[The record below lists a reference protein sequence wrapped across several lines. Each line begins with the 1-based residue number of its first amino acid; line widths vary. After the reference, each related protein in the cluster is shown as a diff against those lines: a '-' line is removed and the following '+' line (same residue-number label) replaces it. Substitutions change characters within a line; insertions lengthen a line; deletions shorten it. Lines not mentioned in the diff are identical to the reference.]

1 MSGRVLVTGG
11 AGYVGSHACKALAGA
26 GYTPVVYDDFRLGN
40 RWAVRWGPLV
50 EDRLEN
56 QAALEAAIREHDVST
71 VMHFAAYSNVG
82 ESMTNPSI
90 YFRNNVAL
98 TLNLLDAMV
107 ATGVKNL
114 VISSTCAI
122 YGLPE
127 KLPLTENTPV
137 APINPYG
144 SSKAMMEELA
154 RWYGTIHGIRTA
166 ALRYFNASGADPDGQ
181 IGEAH
186 DPETHLV
193 PIVVQAALGQRPFIQ
208 INGTDY
214 DTPDGTAIRD
224 YVHVCD
230 LAAAHLAAMER
241 LEELGESFALNLGT
255 GHGLSVRQIIDAV
268 SKAAGARPVVKEGPR
283 RAGDP
288 PRLVAEPLRA
298 NEMLGWQLQFSR
310 VEQIAETAVR
320 WHRDVLPNMP
330 SPNAGISE

>member
-1 MSGRVLVTGG
+1 MSKSVLVTGG
-11 AGYVGSHACKALAGA
+11 AGYVGSHACKALAAA
-26 GYTPVVYDDFRLGN
+26 GYTPVVYDDLRLGN
-40 RWAVRWGPLV
+40 RWAVKWGPFVEAKL
-50 EDRLEN
+50 EDR
-56 QAALEAAIREHDVST
+56 AAIEAAIREHEVST

-82 ESMTNPSI
+82 ESMTNPSA
-90 YFRNNVAL
+90 YFGNNVAL

-107 ATGVKNL
+107 AADVKNL

-122 YGLPE
+122 FGLP
-127 KLPLTENTPV
+127 PRMPITEDMPI

-144 SSKAMMEELA
+144 SSKAMMEDLA
-154 RWYGTIHGIRTA
+154 RWYGVAHGIRTA
-166 ALRYFNASGADPDGQ
+166 ALRYFNASGADPDGE

-193 PIVVQAALGQRPFIQ
+193 PIVVQAALGQRPHIQ

-230 LAAAHLAAMER
+230 LATAHVAAMET
-241 LEELGESFALNLGT
+241 LDSAGESFAVNLGT

-268 SKAAGARPVVKEGPR
+268 ADAAGVRPAVKEGPR

-298 NEMLGWQLQFSR
+298 NEMLGWQPRLSR

-330 SPNAGISE
+330 SRDECNSG